1 MRTSELGRRELVAG
15 AKRAILFAAM
25 MRRVNGALMPMSVS
39 GAEVG
44 MNPGKRPQPRI
55 ADLRAEMVLA
65 EEIQRKLY
73 PDHAP
78 PLAGL
83 DIGGLSWPLE
93 ATNGD
98 CFDYIPLPDGAL
110 GVVVGDV
117 RGHGLPAALVMV
129 QARAYLRAYAT
140 CETDIA
146 KIIQRTN
153 VALTK
158 DESVGY
164 FVTCLL
170 VRLEP
175 GGRSLT
181 YVNAGHPPGIVVV
194 ADGERRELS
203 GNSALLGVMS
213 DAEFEVCSTRPLEP
227 GDLVVLFTDGV
238 IESRAPSGEF
248 FGPQRVASTV
258 AHSGRASA
266 GMICNQVLAAADAFR
281 GSAPRQDDMTCVAV
295 KRITDA
301 LAD

>member
-1 MRTSELGRRELVAG
+1 M
-15 AKRAILFAAM
+15 K
-25 MRRVNGALMPMSVS
+25 
-39 GAEVG
+39 
-44 MNPGKRPQPRI
+44 PGKRPQPRI
-55 ADLRAEMVLA
+55 VDLRAEMVLA
-65 EEIQRKLY
+65 REMQRKLY

-78 PLAGL
+78 PLAGF
-83 DIGGLSWPLE
+83 DIDGVSQPVE

-140 CETDIA
+140 CEADIA

-175 GGRSLT
+175 GGRSLS
-181 YVNAGHPPGIVVV
+181 YVNAGHPPGIVVGTN
-194 ADGERRELS
+194 GEHRELS
-203 GNSALLGVMS
+203 GNSPLLGVMP
-213 DAEFEVCSTRPLEP
+213 DAEFEVLSTGPLEA
-227 GDLVVLFTDGV
+227 GDVMALFTDGV
-238 IESRAPSGEF
+238 LESRDPNGDF
-248 FGPQRVASTV
+248 FGPQRVASTI
-258 AHSGRASA
+258 ARSGGASA
-266 GMICNQVLAAADAFR
+266 AAICEQVLAAADAFR
-281 GSAPRQDDMTCVAV
+281 GSAPQQDDMTCIVI
-295 KRITDA
+295 KRDHLSDA
-301 LAD
+301 GVTSSGGQRDDLE